1 MRTAHSSRHFPINGS
16 TMAGV
21 VLRSLP
27 SGRDG
32 EWDGAGSAFA
42 QEVTSC
48 VAKRAAPRCGV
59 FAGAAQIRIVHPR
72 SRLLREVTPPSSAC
86 WEWRPSR
93 GQHRAGRHLRDGIRR
108 DHRRRLSKSWQTRSP
123 ASITAPSVTT
133 GAIAGTAPQHRG
145 DAAARSADRFGAV
158 PECRPRVGR
167 LCGRSVIIAGIA
179 PPGVVGSVFRGSLA
193 RSRRC

>member
-1 MRTAHSSRHFPINGS
+1 MGNTHSQSHIPINGS

-21 VLRSLP
+21 ILRSLP

-42 QEVTSC
+42 REVTSC
-48 VAKRAAPRCGV
+48 VAKREASRCGV
-59 FAGAAQIRIVHPR
+59 FAVAAQIRIVHPR
-72 SRLLREVTPPSSAC
+72 SRPLREVTPPSSAC

-93 GQHRAGRHLRDGIRR
+93 GQHRARRHLRDGIRR

-133 GAIAGTAPQHRG
+133 GAIAGVVPRHRR
-145 DAAARSADRFGAV
+145 DAAARSADRSGGV
-158 PECRPRVGR
+158 PGCRPRVGR
-167 LCGRSVIIAGIA
+167 QCGRSVIIAGIA